1 MLFNISKFYPAL
13 YKAVFK
19 LSKVGGGG
27 IHIDLT
33 LFFVTY
39 FDTNHQIFTLITK
52 TIIVWIMII
61 KHFFILHRGIF
72 YSSHSREDFHF
83 TFYPPGFKCVC
94 APHLKSSSEGVY
106 HILRLRTEQAIN
118 KLPEICDVFS
128 INCRAS
134 TRAVLLRLIL
144 KLTR

>member
-1 MLFNISKFYPAL
+1 MNAKRHQMHFLKKAL
-13 YKAVFK
+13 LCFWIFQSFTPHYIKPF
-19 LSKVGGGG
+19 SSYQGGGGG
-27 IHIDLT
+27 IHIT

-94 APHLKSSSEGVY
+94 APHLKLNCIVIQWGGLSYTSVTY
-106 HILRLRTEQAIN
+106 RTSN
-118 KLPEICDVFS
+118 KQTPWDLWCVFH
-128 INCRAS
+128 
-134 TRAVLLRLIL
+134 
-144 KLTR
+144 

>member
-19 LSKVGGGG
+19 LSRGGG
-27 IHIDLT
+27 IHIT

-39 FDTNHQIFTLITK
+39 FDTNHQIFASFTK
-52 TIIVWIMII
+52 TICLVYNCLNNDNKIF
-61 KHFFILHRGIF
+61 FFILHLGIF

-94 APHLKSSSEGVY
+94 APHLK
-106 HILRLRTEQAIN
+106 L
-118 KLPEICDVFS
+118 
-128 INCRAS
+128 NCI
-134 TRAVLLRLIL
+134 VIQ
-144 KLTR
+144 